1 MQNPNLFMA
10 SSCNTFM
17 PVVSVRID
25 DKLKKKM
32 ERFPYINWSEI
43 IRKELTEVVE
53 RLESRNI
60 AEALLIN
67 EKVRKKSE
75 RDTTEIIRVWRDS
88 RWR

>member
-1 MQNPNLFMA
+1 
-10 SSCNTFM
+10 M
-17 PVVSVRID
+17 PVISVRID

-43 IRKELTEVVE
+43 IRKELREVVE

-75 RDTTEIIRVWRDS
+75 KDTTEIIRGWRDS

>member
-1 MQNPNLFMA
+1 
-10 SSCNTFM
+10 M

-43 IRKELTEVVE
+43 IRRELTEIVE
-53 RLESRNI
+53 KLESRNI

-67 EKVRKKSE
+67 EKVRKKSD
-75 RDTTEIIRVWRDS
+75 RDTTEIIRAWRDS
-88 RWR
+88 RWK

>member
-1 MQNPNLFMA
+1 
-10 SSCNTFM
+10 M

>member
-1 MQNPNLFMA
+1 
-10 SSCNTFM
+10 M

-43 IRKELTEVVE
+43 IRRELTEVVE

-75 RDTTEIIRVWRDS
+75 KDTTEIIRNWRDS